1 MERGLGVTTKYHR
14 TVLKIHYL
22 SSNLPMAALP
32 FQDISLGVILRH
44 LSTCHL
50 APVLSPCLSNFP
62 LHSSTHPCQWP
73 LGPLLSGG
81 DVSQRE
87 AHSPAVPKSPPTLT
101 SEIPPGP
108 SLTIPPFCPRMSFSQ
123 WSPAL
128 PPAPLCFLQSIPC
141 PHTLI
146 DLFLGSLSV
155 LTWAWLQ
162 GARVLPG
169 AAQHVSVV

>member
-1 MERGLGVTTKYHR
+1 MPVPPQPCFSSLEPQALAKSKCLWSQGPALKAGSQVERGLGVTTKYHR

-73 LGPLLSGG
+73 LGPLPSGG

-108 SLTIPPFCPRMSFSQ
+108 SLTIPPFCP
-123 WSPAL
+123 
-128 PPAPLCFLQSIPC
+128 
-141 PHTLI
+141 
-146 DLFLGSLSV
+146 
-155 LTWAWLQ
+155 
-162 GARVLPG
+162 
-169 AAQHVSVV
+169 